1 MKSAKSEVKATKSE
15 GKTAL
20 GALAIEVGMLLS
32 VLVCLAV
39 VVYQAPLTDDDTA
52 FSAGARAA
60 APADARPY
68 YFPSQFDIIGTD
80 AGGVAPTF

>member
-1 MKSAKSEVKATKSE
+1 MESAKRDDEAT
-15 GKTAL
+15 L
-20 GALAIEVGMLLS
+20 GARVIKVGALLS
-32 VLVCLAV
+32 VLVCIAV
-39 VVYQAPLTDDDTA
+39 VVCQAPLTDDDTA

-68 YFPSQFDIIGTD
+68 YFPSRFDIIGTD